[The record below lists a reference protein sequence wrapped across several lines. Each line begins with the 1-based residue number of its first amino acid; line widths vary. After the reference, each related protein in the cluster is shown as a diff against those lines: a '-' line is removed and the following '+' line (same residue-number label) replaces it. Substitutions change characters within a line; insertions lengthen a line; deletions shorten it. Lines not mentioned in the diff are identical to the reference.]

1 MFVYNFSGLSTICSV
16 SSKDEEDE
24 EESIDALVKKA
35 DIVRSI
41 WGKKVGLS
49 RLTRKSTTPKGSVS
63 SSVTDE

>member
-1 MFVYNFSGLSTICSV
+1 MYNFSGLSPICSV
-16 SSKDEEDE
+16 SSKEDEDE

-49 RLTRKSTTPKGSVS
+49 RLSRKSSTPKGSVS
-63 SSVTDE
+63 SSATDE

>member
-1 MFVYNFSGLSTICSV
+1 M
-16 SSKDEEDE
+16 SSENEEDA

-49 RLTRKSTTPKGSVS
+49 RLSRKSTTTKESAS
-63 SSVTDE
+63 STATNE

>member
-1 MFVYNFSGLSTICSV
+1 MYNFSGLSPICSV
-16 SSKDEEDE
+16 SSKDDEYE

-49 RLTRKSTTPKGSVS
+49 RLSRKSSTPKGSVS
-63 SSVTDE
+63 SSATDE

>member
-1 MFVYNFSGLSTICSV
+1 MGSECG
-16 SSKDEEDE
+16 EDE
-24 EESIDALVKKA
+24 DESIDALVKKA

-49 RLTRKSTTPKGSVS
+49 RLSRKSTTPKDSVS